1 MSNLHGSIF
10 ALRALLKPGLLL
22 PGIKVETI
30 SRLNFSALKQAGYTG
45 VVFDRDNCLT
55 VPHHDTLVPEL
66 ADAWDRCKASFGRE
80 NMLIVSNSAGT
91 SDDPLGIQADSIAHN
106 LGVPVLRH
114 RRKKPACGEEIIQY
128 FRLKQATSISKG
140 PDTVPSPTEGKII
153 HAPNLNTPLD
163 LDNQANP
170 TLPELETQ
178 VAVQPTTTE
187 GPRLLIIGDRLLTD
201 ILLSNALSSSNH
213 HLPIWTTRLWKTPDL
228 PILRFAEK
236 SVLRM
241 LLWNRN
247 QTFRNGVVEQRAKG
261 ETWLGKERW
270 LWRIRR
276 WVLVAIRRGEYVPPE
291 SIPQPTNQ
299 LARFILPLPAII
311 PWRPTTHLGW
321 TWYYSKVLAKHAGRG
336 SWIILGWVW
345 AGMSSVIVRSW
356 SLSLRKIREARARRM
371 EKTPMIQPTEAK
383 S

>member
-45 VVFDRDNCLT
+45 VVFDRDNCLVCAT
-55 VPHHDTLVPEL
+55 QSSQYPAAYASV
-66 ADAWDRCKASFGRE
+66 DRRLGSMQSIVWRE

-91 SDDPLGIQADSIAHN
+91 SDDPLGIQTEETRMWRRDYSILSAEASDKH
-106 LGVPVLRH
+106 L
-114 RRKKPACGEEIIQY
+114 Q
-128 FRLKQATSISKG
+128 G

-261 ETWLGKERW
+261 ETWLGKE
-270 LWRIRR
+270 
-276 WVLVAIRRGEYVPPE
+276 GGCGGYDD
-291 SIPQPTNQ
+291 
-299 LARFILPLPAII
+299 
-311 PWRPTTHLGW
+311 G
-321 TWYYSKVLAKHAGRG
+321 Y
-336 SWIILGWVW
+336 
-345 AGMSSVIVRSW
+345 
-356 SLSLRKIREARARRM
+356 
-371 EKTPMIQPTEAK
+371 
-383 S
+383 